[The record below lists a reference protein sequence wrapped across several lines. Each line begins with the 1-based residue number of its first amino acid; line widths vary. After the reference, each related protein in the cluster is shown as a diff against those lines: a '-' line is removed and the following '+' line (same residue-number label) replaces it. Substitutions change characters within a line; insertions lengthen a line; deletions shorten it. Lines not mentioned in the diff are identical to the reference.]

1 MVRHNKVLDLYV
13 FVCRWNLQVTL
24 YLLMQVWDAATG
36 RKQYTFEGHEAPVY
50 SVCPH
55 HKESIQ
61 VQPTT
66 T

>member
-1 MVRHNKVLDLYV
+1 MLLCLDLNVYM
-13 FVCRWNLQVTL
+13 LSIS
-24 YLLMQVWDAATG
+24 QVWDAATG

-61 VQPTT
+61 VGLCTRS
-66 T
+66 